1 MVARIFSTDQRLP
14 CWDEVSGELSFFSLS
29 YLGLTW
35 PEARSDLVGGGEI
48 VIQPFPFVACLL
60 RPLHSLG
67 PLPQS

>member
-48 VIQPFPFVACLL
+48 VI
-60 RPLHSLG
+60 
-67 PLPQS
+67 